1 MGKLLLGLLQPQSG
15 EITLFGSSPAE
26 KSHIIGY
33 VPQYSHYDRAFPI
46 TVEDVVLMGRLGRS
60 HFYYSKEDKSIA
72 AGALAQVGLS
82 DLKTRPF
89 SDLSGGQRQRVLIAR
104 ALATQPDVLLLD
116 EPTASI
122 DQQSQEE
129 LYDLLLTL
137 NKSMTIILISHDLE
151 FVSAN
156 IEKVICFDRKVA
168 IHPTGEIAQDSC
180 NHYGIQR
187 RRVNHSTVL
196 EEIHE

>member
-1 MGKLLLGLLQPQSG
+1 MGKLLLGLLTPNQG
-15 EITLFGSSPAE
+15 EITLFGSSPNE

-46 TVEDVVLMGRLGRS
+46 TVEDVILMGRLNRR
-60 HFYYSKEDKSIA
+60 HFYYTKKDRSIVTSTL
-72 AGALAQVGLS
+72 GQVGLS
-82 DLKTRPF
+82 YLKDRPF

-104 ALATQPDVLLLD
+104 ALATEPKVLLLD

-122 DQQSQEE
+122 DQQSQED
-129 LYDLLLTL
+129 LYNLLLRL
-137 NKSMTIILISHDLE
+137 NKTMTIILISHDLD

-156 IEKVICFDRKVA
+156 IEKVICFDREVA
-168 IHPTGEIAQDSC
+168 IHPTGEITADSC
-180 NHYGIQR
+180 KHQGIKR
-187 RRVNHSTVL
+187 KRVNHGTIL